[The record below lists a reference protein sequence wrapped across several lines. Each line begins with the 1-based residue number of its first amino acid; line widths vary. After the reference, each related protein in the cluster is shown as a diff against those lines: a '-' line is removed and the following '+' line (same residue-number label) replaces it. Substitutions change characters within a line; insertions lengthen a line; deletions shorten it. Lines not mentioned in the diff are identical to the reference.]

1 MSDFRPQESG
11 DTNPPTSQDIEDIQ
25 IEDIACDSQMEID
38 RQRNHELR
46 AMKNKEKDL
55 ENAEIPSIVDQNP
68 EEKKLK
74 SIYTA
79 VVQSYIDYQLDDR
92 IGNNQIAKPE
102 IMLDDSIGTL
112 DSYAQ
117 STTRVD

>member
-25 IEDIACDSQMEID
+25 IEDIACDSQFEID

-46 AMKNKEKDL
+46 AMKNREEDL
-55 ENAEIPSIVDQNP
+55 ENAELPTIVDQNSQ
-68 EEKKLK
+68 EKQLK

-79 VVQSYIDYQLDDR
+79 MV
-92 IGNNQIAKPE
+92 
-102 IMLDDSIGTL
+102 
-112 DSYAQ
+112 
-117 STTRVD
+117 

>member
-79 VVQSYIDYQLDDR
+79 VVQSYIDYQLDDE

>member
-46 AMKNKEKDL
+46 AMKNREKDL
-55 ENAEIPSIVDQNP
+55 
-68 EEKKLK
+68 
-74 SIYTA
+74 
-79 VVQSYIDYQLDDR
+79 
-92 IGNNQIAKPE
+92 
-102 IMLDDSIGTL
+102 
-112 DSYAQ
+112 
-117 STTRVD
+117 

>member
-46 AMKNKEKDL
+46 AMKNREEDL
-55 ENAEIPSIVDQNP
+55 ENAEIPSIVDQNSQ
-68 EEKKLK
+68 EKQLK

-79 VVQSYIDYQLDDR
+79 MVQSYIEYQLDDE

-112 DSYAQ
+112 DSYAY
-117 STTRVD
+117 STAKVD